1 MGLSQRAYARHRG
14 VSEAAVRK
22 AVKSGRVTA
31 LSDGTIDQASAD
43 RQWEGNTNPRMG
55 TSSGSSDTSSGS
67 LLQARTVHEV
77 VKVQTG
83 KVRLARL
90 KGELIDRNQV
100 ISQVFKLAR
109 TERDAWLNWPTR
121 VAAEMSASLS
131 VDPHKLHIAL
141 DSAVREHL
149 ISWGSLQPSFE

>member
-1 MGLSQRAYARHRG
+1 MRAYARQRG

-22 AVKSGRVTA
+22 AITGGRIAA
-31 LSDGTIDQASAD
+31 LPDGTIDPASAD

-55 TSSGSSDTSSGS
+55 TSSGPADSSSGS

-100 ISQVFKLAR
+100 VSQVFKLAR

-121 VAAEMSASLS
+121 VAAEMAATLS
-131 VDPHKLHIAL
+131 VDPHRMHIAL
-141 DSAVREHL
+141 DVAVREHL
-149 ISWGSLQPSFE
+149 KTLGPLQPRFDDGN

>member
-1 MGLSQRAYARHRG
+1 MGMSQRAYGRHRG
-14 VSEAAVRK
+14 LSEAAIRK
-22 AVKSGRVTA
+22 AVKAGRITA
-31 LSDGTIDQASAD
+31 LADGTIDAPAAD
-43 RQWEGNTNPRMG
+43 RQWEGNTNPRL
-55 TSSGSSDTSSGS
+55 GSSNVPSESSSGS

-100 ISQVFKLAR
+100 ISQVFRLAR
-109 TERDAWLNWPTR
+109 SERDAWLNWPTR
-121 VAAEMSASLS
+121 ISAAMSAALS

-149 ISWGSLQPSFE
+149 TSLGSLQPSFE